1 MNYEDSIENWSS
13 SNGNSF
19 GTQYRLMM
27 GHAAPIAEG
36 LVKGDFLTATALS
49 RLNRRNY
56 KRSKYLD
63 IAEVIDYYACFMA
76 NTILAINGKKRRI
89 KHR

>member
-1 MNYEDSIENWSS
+1 MKKALKIGAVAMAIHCALNI
-13 SNGNSF
+13 GF
-19 GTQYRLMM
+19 MM